1 MLRLKPFVLALC
13 LAPLLAGC
21 GIPGAV
27 ANGVKS
33 VQHGL
38 GIGDEPPPPPA
49 QPQQPPPPPAH
60 AGAEPPP
67 PQPVQRSSVKVEELR

>member
-1 MLRLKPFVLALC
+1 MRRLKPFVLVCC

-38 GIGDEPPPPPA
+38 GIGDEPPPPA
-49 QPQQPPPPPAH
+49 QPRQPPPPAAP

-67 PQPVQRSSVKVEELR
+67 PVPVQRSTVKVEELR